1 MLNFD
6 ERRFLDSQT
15 GAIALGQD
23 LYDVMARA
31 LADGMDS
38 LFFLG
43 AGGAGLLMS
52 PAASLLAR
60 SSTLPTFI
68 DSRPN

>member
-6 ERRFLDSQT
+6 EQRFLDSQT
-15 GAIALGQD
+15 GAIALGQG
-23 LYDVMARA
+23 LYDVIATA
-31 LADGMDS
+31 TADGMDN

-52 PAASLLAR
+52 PAVSLLVR
-60 SSTLPTFI
+60 GS
-68 DSRPN
+68 